1 MKNFKIAKIQ
11 QKLKNK
17 NIDCLIINRTDEFLN
32 EYIPQDAERLFW
44 ATDFSGSAGRAI
56 ISQNNS
62 NLFVD
67 GRYTFQAKEQI
78 DSGVISLLHLNDF
91 YKELNKHLNKNKCV
105 GLDPKLHSI
114 EEVNKIIE
122 LTNKNETKLHFT
134 NPNLIDELWIDK
146 PERKYSSIFD
156 HPINYAGIE
165 TSDKVDQFIQ
175 ELKNNNLESYFLSS
189 LDSIAWLLNLRGD
202 DILHTPLA
210 FAYCFISIESKPILY
225 VCVEKLNVDL
235 KIRLSKFLT
244 LEPIEKIHNIFNNL
258 RQNLKIGFDYKN
270 TSYFFYNLA
279 LKNKHTPSNLQ
290 NPCLIPKA
298 LKNETELE
306 GSRRAHIRD
315 GVSIT
320 KFLCWLKN
328 HQSVETENEISVANK
343 LLSFRKSNDLFHSIS
358 FEPISAI
365 GKNAALPHYRA
376 DKNNPI
382 ALKNNCIYLS
392 DSGGQYYDG
401 TTDITRTII
410 LGEPDR
416 EQIDRFTR
424 VLKGHIN
431 LSSHTF
437 PKGTKGTDI
446 DYLARKS
453 LQEIDCDYDHGT
465 GHGIGSFLSV
475 HEAPQRISKKTMFE
489 SIELLPGMILSNEP
503 GYYKEGEYGI
513 RIENILVVK
522 DDKENKLK
530 FENLSWAPID
540 IDLIDPNMLNDN
552 ELVWVNEYHQK
563 VYEKLS
569 NFLNLEEKR
578 WLQEVTMP
586 LKL

>member
-1 MKNFKIAKIQ
+1 MKNLKVAKIQ
-11 QKLKNK
+11 QKLKDK
-17 NIDCLIINRTDEFLN
+17 KIDSLIINRTDEFLN
-32 EYIPQDAERLFW
+32 EYISPDSERLFW
-44 ATDFSGSAGRAI
+44 VTNFSGSAGRAI
-56 ISQNNS
+56 ISQNDS

-67 GRYTFQAKEQI
+67 GRYTFQAKEQTD
-78 DSGVISLLHLNDF
+78 DSVISLLHFNDF
-91 YKELNKHLNKNKCV
+91 SKELNKHFDKNKCV
-105 GLDPKLHSI
+105 ALDPKLHSI

-122 LTNKNETKLHFT
+122 LANKNETKLHFT
-134 NPNLIDELWIDK
+134 TPNLIDELWSDK
-146 PERKYSSIFD
+146 PERKYSAIFD
-156 HPINYAGIE
+156 HPINFAGIE
-165 TSDKVDQFIQ
+165 TSNKVDQFIQ
-175 ELKNNNLESYFLSS
+175 ELKNNNLDSYFLSS

-210 FAYCFISIESKPILY
+210 FAYLFISVENKPVLY
-225 VCVEKLNVDL
+225 LSLEKLNKDL
-235 KIRLSKFLT
+235 KLRLSKILT
-244 LEPIEKIHNIFNNL
+244 LESIEEVKNIFNNSTK
-258 RQNLKIGFDYKN
+258 NLKIGFDFKN
-270 TSYFFYNLA
+270 TSYFFYHLA
-279 LKNKHTPSNLQ
+279 LNNNHTPSNLQ

-298 LKNETELE
+298 AKNVTELE
-306 GSRRAHIRD
+306 GARKAHIRD

-328 HQSVETENEISVANK
+328 HQSVEEENEISVANK
-343 LLSFRKSNDLFHSIS
+343 LLSFREPNDFFHSIS
-358 FEPISAI
+358 FDSISAI
-365 GKNAALPHYRA
+365 GKNAALPHYSA
-376 DKNNPI
+376 DKNNPV

-410 LGEPDR
+410 LGKPNR

-453 LQEIDCDYDHGT
+453 LQDIDCDYDHGT

-475 HEAPQRISKKTMFE
+475 HEAPQRISKKSMFP
-489 SIELLPGMILSNEP
+489 SAELLPGMILSNEP

-513 RIENILVVK
+513 RIENIIVVK
-522 DDKENKLK
+522 EEKENKLK
-530 FENLSWAPID
+530 FENISWAPID
-540 IDLIDPNMLNDN
+540 RDIIDSNMLSEK
-552 ELVWVNEYHQK
+552 ELNWINAYHQK

-569 NFLNLEEKR
+569 KFLTPEEKN
-578 WLQEVTMP
+578 WLQKVTKP
-586 LKL
+586 L

>member
-1 MKNFKIAKIQ
+1 MKNFKIPKIQ
-11 QKLKNK
+11 QKLKYK
-17 NIDCLIINRTDEFLN
+17 NIYSLIIKLNDDFLN

-44 ATDFSGSAGRAI
+44 ATDFSGSAGRAL

-78 DSGVISLLHLNDF
+78 DGDFISLLHLNDF
-91 YKELNKHLNKNKCV
+91 SKELNKLFDKNKCV
-105 GLDPKLHSI
+105 ALDPKLHSI
-114 EEVNKIIE
+114 EEVNRIIK
-122 LTNKNETKLHFT
+122 LANKNEAKLHFT
-134 NPNLIDELWIDK
+134 NPNLLDELWTDK

-156 HPINYAGIE
+156 HPINYAGID
-165 TSDKVDQFIQ
+165 TSNKVDQFIQ
-175 ELKNNNLESYFLSS
+175 ELKNNHLDSYFLSS

-202 DILHTPLA
+202 DIFHTPLA
-210 FAYCFISIESKPILY
+210 FAYLFISVESKPVLY
-225 VCVEKLNVDL
+225 VCIDKLNTDL
-235 KIRLSKFLT
+235 KIRLNKFLT
-244 LEPIEKIHNIFNNL
+244 LEPIEKIENIFNNL
-258 RQNLKIGFDYKN
+258 RKNLKIGFDYKN

-279 LKNKHTPSNLQ
+279 LKNNHRPSNLQ

-298 LKNETELE
+298 IKNDTELK
-306 GSRRAHIRD
+306 GSRKAHIRD

-343 LLSFRKSNDLFHSIS
+343 LLSFRETNDLFHSIS
-358 FEPISAI
+358 FESISAI

-376 DKNNPI
+376 DKNNPVV
-382 ALKNNCIYLS
+382 LKNNCIYLS

-410 LGEPDR
+410 LGEPNE

-431 LSSHTF
+431 LSAHTF

-446 DYLARKS
+446 DYLARES

-489 SIELLPGMILSNEP
+489 SVELLPGMILSNEP

-513 RIENILVVK
+513 RIENIIVVK

-530 FENLSWAPID
+530 FENISWAPID
-540 IDLIDPNMLNDN
+540 RDLIDPHLLNGN
-552 ELVWVNEYHQK
+552 ELEWINEYHQK

-569 NFLNLEEKR
+569 DFLTLEEKR
-578 WLQEVTMP
+578 WLQEVTLP
-586 LKL
+586 L

>member
-1 MKNFKIAKIQ
+1 MKNFKIPKIQ
-11 QKLKNK
+11 QKLKDK
-17 NIDCLIINRTDEFLN
+17 NIDLLIINRTDEFLN

-44 ATDFSGSAGRAI
+44 ATDFSGSAGRAL

-78 DSGVISLLHLNDF
+78 DDDFISLLHLNDF
-91 YKELNKHLNKNKCV
+91 SKELNKLFDKNKCV
-105 GLDPKLHSI
+105 ALDPKLHSI
-114 EEVNKIIE
+114 EEVNKIIK
-122 LTNKNETKLHFT
+122 LANENEAKLHFT
-134 NPNLIDELWIDK
+134 NPNLLDELWTDK

-156 HPINYAGIE
+156 YPINYAGID
-165 TSDKVDQFIQ
+165 TSNKVDQFIQ
-175 ELKNNNLESYFLSS
+175 ELKNNHLDSYFLSS

-202 DILHTPLA
+202 DIFHTPLA
-210 FAYCFISIESKPILY
+210 FAYLFISVESKPVLY
-225 VCVEKLNVDL
+225 VCIDKLNTDL
-235 KIRLSKFLT
+235 KIRLNKFLT
-244 LEPIEKIHNIFNNL
+244 LEPIEKIENIFNNL
-258 RQNLKIGFDYKN
+258 RKNLKIGFDYKN

-279 LKNKHTPSNLQ
+279 LKNNHRPSNLQ

-298 LKNETELE
+298 IKNDTELE
-306 GSRRAHIRD
+306 GSRKAHIRD

-343 LLSFRKSNDLFHSIS
+343 LLSFREANDLFHSIS
-358 FEPISAI
+358 FESISAI

-376 DKNNPI
+376 DKNNPV

-401 TTDITRTII
+401 TTDITRTIV
-410 LGEPDR
+410 LGEPNE

-431 LSSHTF
+431 LSTHTF

-446 DYLARKS
+446 DYLARES

-489 SIELLPGMILSNEP
+489 SVELLPGMILSNEP

-513 RIENILVVK
+513 RIENIIVVK

-530 FENLSWAPID
+530 FENISWAPID
-540 IDLIDPNMLNDN
+540 RDLIDPHLLNGN
-552 ELVWVNEYHQK
+552 ELEWINEYHQK

-569 NFLNLEEKR
+569 DFLTLEEKR
-578 WLQEVTMP
+578 WLQEVTLP
-586 LKL
+586 L

>member
-1 MKNFKIAKIQ
+1 MKNLKIAKIQ
-11 QKLKNK
+11 QKLKEK
-17 NIDCLIINRTDEFLN
+17 NIDLLIINRTDEFLN
-32 EYIPQDAERLFW
+32 EYIPLDAERLFW

-56 ISQNNS
+56 ISQNSS

-78 DSGVISLLHLNDF
+78 DDSVISLLHLNDF
-91 YKELNKHLNKNKCV
+91 SKELNNHIDKNKCV
-105 GLDPKLHSI
+105 ALDPKLHSI
-114 EEVNKIIE
+114 EEVNKIIK
-122 LTNKNETKLHFT
+122 LANKNETKLHFT
-134 NPNLIDELWIDK
+134 NPNLIDELWTDK

-156 HPINYAGIE
+156 HSINYAGID
-165 TSDKVDQFIQ
+165 TSNKVDQFIQ
-175 ELKNNNLESYFLSS
+175 ELKKYNLDSYFLSS

-210 FAYCFISIESKPILY
+210 FAYLLISVESKPVLY
-225 VCVEKLNVDL
+225 VCIEKLNTDL

-244 LEPIEKIHNIFNNL
+244 LEPIEKIENIFNNL
-258 RQNLKIGFDYKN
+258 TKNLKIGFDYKN

-279 LKNKHTPSNLQ
+279 LNNNHTPSNLQ

-298 LKNETELE
+298 IKNDTELE
-306 GSRRAHIRD
+306 GSRKAHIRD

-320 KFLCWLKN
+320 KFLFWLKN

-343 LLSFRKSNDLFHSIS
+343 LLSFRESNDFFHSIS
-358 FEPISAI
+358 FESISAI

-376 DKNNPI
+376 DKNNPV

-410 LGEPDR
+410 LGKPDR

-431 LSSHTF
+431 LSTHTF

-453 LQEIDCDYDHGT
+453 LQDIDCDYDHGT

-475 HEAPQRISKKTMFE
+475 HEAPQRISKKSMFP
-489 SIELLPGMILSNEP
+489 SAELLPGMILSNEP

-513 RIENILVVK
+513 RIENINIVK
-522 DDKENKLK
+522 EDKENELK
-530 FENLSWAPID
+530 FENISWAPID
-540 IDLIDPNMLNDN
+540 RDLIDPDMLNDK
-552 ELVWVNEYHQK
+552 ELDWINVYHQK
-563 VYEKLS
+563 VYENLS
-569 NFLNLEEKR
+569 KFLTQEEQL

-586 LKL
+586 L

>member
-1 MKNFKIAKIQ
+1 MKNLKIAKIQ
-11 QKLKNK
+11 QKLKEK
-17 NIDCLIINRTDEFLN
+17 NIDLLIINRTDEFLN
-32 EYIPQDAERLFW
+32 EYIPLDAERLFW

-56 ISQNNS
+56 ISQNSS

-78 DSGVISLLHLNDF
+78 DDSVISLLHLNDF
-91 YKELNKHLNKNKCV
+91 SKELNNHIDKNKCV
-105 GLDPKLHSI
+105 ALDPKLHSI
-114 EEVNKIIE
+114 EEVNKIIK
-122 LTNKNETKLHFT
+122 LANKNETKLHFT
-134 NPNLIDELWIDK
+134 NPNLIDELWTDK

-156 HPINYAGIE
+156 HSINYAGID
-165 TSDKVDQFIQ
+165 TSNKVDQFIQ
-175 ELKNNNLESYFLSS
+175 ELKKYNLDSYFLSS

-210 FAYCFISIESKPILY
+210 FAYLLISVESKPVLY
-225 VCVEKLNVDL
+225 VCIEKLNTDL

-244 LEPIEKIHNIFNNL
+244 LEPIEKIENIFNNL
-258 RQNLKIGFDYKN
+258 TKNLKIGFDYKN

-279 LKNKHTPSNLQ
+279 LNNNHTPSNLQ

-298 LKNETELE
+298 IKNDTELE
-306 GSRRAHIRD
+306 GSRKAHIRD

-343 LLSFRKSNDLFHSIS
+343 LLFFRESNDFFHSIS
-358 FEPISAI
+358 FESISAI

-376 DKNNPI
+376 DKNNPV

-416 EQIDRFTR
+416 EKIDRFTR

-431 LSSHTF
+431 LSTHTF

-453 LQEIDCDYDHGT
+453 LQDIDCDYDHGT

-475 HEAPQRISKKTMFE
+475 HEAPQRISKKSMFP
-489 SIELLPGMILSNEP
+489 SAELLPGMILSNEP

-513 RIENILVVK
+513 RIENINIVK
-522 DDKENKLK
+522 EDKENELK
-530 FENLSWAPID
+530 FENISWAPID
-540 IDLIDPNMLNDN
+540 RDLIDPDMLNDK
-552 ELVWVNEYHQK
+552 ELDWINVYHQK
-563 VYEKLS
+563 VYENLS
-569 NFLNLEEKR
+569 KFLTQEEQL

-586 LKL
+586 L

>member
-1 MKNFKIAKIQ
+1 MKNLKIAKIQ
-11 QKLKNK
+11 QKLKEK
-17 NIDCLIINRTDEFLN
+17 NIDLLIINRTDEFLN
-32 EYIPQDAERLFW
+32 EYIPLDAERLFW

-56 ISQNNS
+56 ISQNSS

-78 DSGVISLLHLNDF
+78 DDSVISLLHLNDF
-91 YKELNKHLNKNKCV
+91 SKELNNHIDKNKCV
-105 GLDPKLHSI
+105 ALDPKLHSI
-114 EEVNKIIE
+114 EEVNKIIK
-122 LTNKNETKLHFT
+122 LANKNETKLHFT
-134 NPNLIDELWIDK
+134 NPNLIDELWTDK

-156 HPINYAGIE
+156 HSINYAGID
-165 TSDKVDQFIQ
+165 TSNKVDQFIQ
-175 ELKNNNLESYFLSS
+175 ELKKYNLDSYFLSS

-210 FAYCFISIESKPILY
+210 FAYLLISVESKPVLY
-225 VCVEKLNVDL
+225 VCIEKLNTDL

-244 LEPIEKIHNIFNNL
+244 LEPIEKIENIFNNL
-258 RQNLKIGFDYKN
+258 TKNLKIGFDYKN

-279 LKNKHTPSNLQ
+279 LNNNHTPSNLQ

-298 LKNETELE
+298 IKNDTELE
-306 GSRRAHIRD
+306 GSRKAHIRD

-343 LLSFRKSNDLFHSIS
+343 LLSFRESNDFFHSIS
-358 FEPISAI
+358 FESISAI

-376 DKNNPI
+376 DKNNPV

-410 LGEPDR
+410 LGKPDR

-431 LSSHTF
+431 LSTHTF

-453 LQEIDCDYDHGT
+453 LQDIDCDYDHGT

-475 HEAPQRISKKTMFE
+475 HEAPQRISKKSMFP
-489 SIELLPGMILSNEP
+489 SAELLPGMILSNEP

-513 RIENILVVK
+513 RIENINIVK
-522 DDKENKLK
+522 EDKENELK
-530 FENLSWAPID
+530 FENISWAPID
-540 IDLIDPNMLNDN
+540 RDLIDPDMLNDK
-552 ELVWVNEYHQK
+552 ELDWINVYHQK
-563 VYEKLS
+563 VYENLS
-569 NFLNLEEKR
+569 KFLTQEEQL

-586 LKL
+586 L